1 MNFEVLIKYNVDSN
15 EVLEKEFNFEYY
27 KHVNNNNEE
36 KKEEILSDTV
46 VFTKNQIV
54 IKGSRTN
61 PIDIKNCWRTKRSN
75 YRRCILSS
83 LFYLYNYYKI
93 LFLSM
98 EIVIYFFI
106 NNRINNKTTF
116 VLVLIT
122 YFCWL

>member
-1 MNFEVLIKYNVDSN
+1 MNFEVLIKYNVDSS

-27 KHVNNNNEE
+27 KYVNNNNED

-61 PIDIKNCWRTKRSN
+61 PIDIKSCWRTKRSN

-83 LFYLYNYYKI
+83 LFYLYNYYKNSIKIESITI
-93 LFLSM
+93 LM
-98 EIVIYFFI
+98 
-106 NNRINNKTTF
+106 T
-116 VLVLIT
+116 
-122 YFCWL
+122 